1 MSATWGLLAAALLDG
16 ETGVALAQ
24 ARVLQG
30 MIDKSGSSPLMQ
42 LQQRSWLLHWS
53 LFLAFS
59 DEAGRSFFLDLCFH
73 REGGHGRDRDRGNE
87 YMAALQNNCPWLARY
102 LVVAVFTAPQKTRR
116 SLLKPLVRAV
126 TLVAHEH
133 RDPIT
138 DFVAALHEDVD
149 FAAAGDALRHC
160 EPLLR
165 SDFFL
170 SLNAG
175 TAGQFIENAR
185 VSVAETFCRVHARVS
200 VSVVAEILGVDAAQA
215 SQLLDA
221 ALRQSKIDGEVND
234 EKGQVSVN
242 VRYPTLCV
250 RARQRPPRG
259 PRAPPDPTRRLLQGR
274 RRARAGQGRGAPD
287 RAHEGRHGDRHRVGL
302 GSSGDT
308 ECGRGG
314 EGMQVG
320 RVLHL
325 RGERLAPRQ
334 SNGRG

>member
-24 ARVLQG
+24 ARGLQG
-30 MIDKSGSSPLMQ
+30 MIDKSTGSTLMQ

-73 REGGHGRDRDRGNE
+73 REGGHGRDRERGNE

-116 SLLKPLVRAV
+116 SLLKPLVRAIA
-126 TLVAHEH
+126 LVAHEH
-133 RDPIT
+133 RDPLT
-138 DFVAALHEDVD
+138 DFVTALHEEVD
-149 FAAAGDALRHC
+149 FAGAGEALRRC

-165 SDFFL
+165 ADFFL
-170 SLNAG
+170 SLNGG

-185 VSVAETFCRVHARVS
+185 VAVAETFCRVHARVS
-200 VSVVAEILGVDAAQA
+200 VSVVAETLGVEAGQA

-221 ALRQSKIDGEVND
+221 ALRQSKIDGEVDD

-250 RARQRPPRG
+250 RASRCVIPRCAPRPH
-259 PRAPPDPTRRLLQGR
+259 PPPPQGR
-274 RRARAGQGRGAPD
+274 CRARAGQGRGAPD
-287 RAHEGRHGDRHRVGL
+287 RAHEGRAGGGQRVGL
-302 GSSGDT
+302 
-308 ECGRGG
+308 
-314 EGMQVG
+314 
-320 RVLHL
+320 
-325 RGERLAPRQ
+325 
-334 SNGRG
+334 